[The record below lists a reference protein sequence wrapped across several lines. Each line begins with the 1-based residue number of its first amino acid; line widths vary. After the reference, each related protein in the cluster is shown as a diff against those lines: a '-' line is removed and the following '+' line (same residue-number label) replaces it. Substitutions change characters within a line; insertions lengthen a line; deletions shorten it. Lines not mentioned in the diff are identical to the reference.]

1 MFRCSMDEIKDQN
14 PESPSQNQQADGSN
28 QESVGAHD
36 QPIGAQ
42 KDSSEPLTG
51 NEIIQANRGT
61 FFKDG
66 LMTQFLGII
75 LVGFTTFLIF
85 LTAGRAYV
93 ARDNQIYFSTN
104 ENGSVFSQIPLDSA
118 LGQTRSDIS
127 YWASQTMASTFTY
140 NFVDFFTSLESKSD
154 HFTARGWEAFKRVLV
169 DKDLVRPVIEQRVV
183 MSGIPSGV
191 PRFGYTGV
199 NNGKYTW
206 QLQVPLKLQFS
217 GTSALMQV
225 YQLDVELKVVRTN
238 VSASTPEG
246 IIIDD
251 IQVLSFK

>member
-1 MFRCSMDEIKDQN
+1 MDEMKDQT
-14 PESPSQNQQADGSN
+14 PESPSQDQQSDQNEQQVKDTSN
-28 QESVGAHD
+28 QPVATPEEAQAHLSGD
-36 QPIGAQ
+36 
-42 KDSSEPLTG
+42 
-51 NEIIQANRGT
+51 EIIQANRGT
-61 FFKDG
+61 FFKGG
-66 LMTQFLGII
+66 LMTQFLGIV

-140 NFVDFFTSLESKSD
+140 NFVDFFSSLEAKSD
-154 HFTARGWEAFKRVLV
+154 HFTARGWEAFKKVLV

-217 GTSALMQV
+217 GMSALMQV
-225 YQLDVELKVVRTN
+225 YQLDIELKVVRTN
-238 VSASTPEG
+238 VTASTPQG